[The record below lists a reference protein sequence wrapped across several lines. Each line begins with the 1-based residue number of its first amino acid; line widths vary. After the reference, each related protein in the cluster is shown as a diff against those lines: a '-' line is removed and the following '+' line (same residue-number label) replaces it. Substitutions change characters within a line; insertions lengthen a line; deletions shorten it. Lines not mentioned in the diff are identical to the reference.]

1 VCTDTKEG
9 CNGCED
15 LFIGDHSDL
24 LAALV
29 REATTVICR
38 GSGILIGAELQL
50 AEVENASHDLANL
63 GNLTPRELELSQGG
77 LEELEPLC
85 IINANLELRGVSQVP
100 PALLLGSDGFSAIR
114 S

>member
-1 VCTDTKEG
+1 
-9 CNGCED
+9 
-15 LFIGDHSDL
+15 
-24 LAALV
+24 V

-50 AEVENASHDLANL
+50 AEVD
-63 GNLTPRELELSQGG
+63 NLTPRELELSQGG